1 MNDASGRN
9 GTSTNVRNLT
19 DAIRKVRVAESERAD
34 VVVELRETE
43 RARLDMLADELRGVF
58 ADVPSDDDQFIFEVS
73 SGTQPRLWIDMTSL
87 VVMGRDRRTYRFV
100 KDTRLGRTV
109 ILETADI
116 EDMADCVT
124 QYVAERII
132 ERERAMEGDWLA
144 KRIAQQDLPARP
156 EKTAASLIRHALP
169 QQPAAAQKVHPGWIV
184 SAFLGGILVGV
195 AVLLAY
201 AWIHVG

>member
-1 MNDASGRN
+1 MSDASGRN
-9 GTSTNVRNLT
+9 GTSSNVRNLT
-19 DAIRKVRVAESERAD
+19 DAIRKVRVAESERSD
-34 VVVELRETE
+34 VVVELREAE
-43 RARLDMLADELRGVF
+43 RTRLDMLADELRGVF

-116 EDMADCVT
+116 DDMADCVT

-144 KRIAQQDLPARP
+144 KRIAQQDMPARP
-156 EKTAASLIRHALP
+156 EKTAASLLRHALP
-169 QQPAAAQKVHPGWIV
+169 QEPAAAPKVHPGWIV

-195 AVLLAY
+195 AILLAY
-201 AWIHVG
+201 AWIHIG

>member
-9 GTSTNVRNLT
+9 GNSSNVRNLT
-19 DAIRKVRVAESERAD
+19 DAIRKVRVAESERTD
-34 VVVELRETE
+34 VVVELREAE
-43 RARLDMLADELRGVF
+43 RTRLDLLADELRGVF
-58 ADVPSDDDQFIFEVS
+58 AEVPGDDDQFIFQVA

-87 VVMGRDRRTYRFV
+87 VIMGRDRRTYRFV

-116 EDMADCVT
+116 DDMADCVT

-156 EKTAASLIRHALP
+156 EKTAISLLRQAP
-169 QQPAAAQKVHPGWIV
+169 APQPAPAKIHPGWIV
-184 SAFLGGILVGV
+184 SAFLGGILVGA

-201 AWIHVG
+201 AWVHVG